1 MRVNAEVA
9 ELVDALASGASVRKN
24 VGVRISLSAQCRKEV
39 SAQGG
44 QVLSGTLK
52 KFAQK
57 LEGDCVQSSK
67 PVIRSIYSLTFI

>member
-57 LEGDCVQSSK
+57 LEAMAYNLANQLYEV
-67 PVIRSIYSLTFI
+67 FIH